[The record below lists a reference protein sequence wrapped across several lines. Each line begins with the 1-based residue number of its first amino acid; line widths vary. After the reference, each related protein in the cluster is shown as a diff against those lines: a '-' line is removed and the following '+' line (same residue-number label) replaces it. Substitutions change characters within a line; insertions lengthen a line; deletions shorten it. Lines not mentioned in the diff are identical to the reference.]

1 MIHILRNNV
10 TTPIS
15 ETWQSAFKS
24 RTDLE
29 PYGDNALGLFA
40 LGLAL
45 GVEDL
50 ESVAADA
57 ITDGSD
63 DKKCDM
69 VYVDREERYA
79 LIAQCYMCQTDK
91 PSAPANKASDLNTA
105 VSWLLH
111 APLSSLPVRI
121 LSAARSLRDAIDD
134 GVIETVH
141 IWYVHNL
148 PESTNVQAEISTV
161 EHTARAALNAQF
173 PDQEVTVSGLE
184 VGRSMLDSFYADS
197 LSPILV
203 NDEYQ
208 IDIPNGFK
216 LDSDEWSAYVT
227 AFPLAFLRRV
237 YRKHK
242 TKLFSA
248 NVRDYLG
255 SRKSDQ
261 NINYAIKTTAEG
273 APHDFWVYNNGL
285 TILVHD
291 FATVETKKGLRLR
304 INGISIVNG
313 AQTTGSIASLRKLP
327 DPAALVPVRVIR
339 TVNQELIYNI
349 IRYNNS
355 QNKVTA
361 SDFRS
366 TDRIQKRL
374 REEFESVEFAEY
386 EGGRRGGAQ
395 DKIRRRANLLPS
407 YTVGQALAA
416 FHGDPIV
423 AYNEKSHIW
432 VSDSLYSR
440 YFNDQV
446 TAPHIVFCFSL
457 LRATEALKV
466 ALVSKAKTNED
477 GLTNTE
483 KQQLSF
489 FRNRGAIFLFVAA
502 MSSCAEIFLSRRV
515 ANRFRLS
522 FGSTLPPHTAQH
534 VWSPL
539 VLANAPLCTHLA
551 DALSDGLK
559 NTERV
564 RKAIQTFEG
573 LVQVTAAA
581 NSPLYIKFSEKVV
594 EV

>member
-1 MIHILRNNV
+1 MTI
-10 TTPIS
+10 TD
-15 ETWQSAFKS
+15 TWQSAFQS

-29 PYGDNALGLFA
+29 PYGDNASGLFA
-40 LGLAL
+40 LSLGL

-50 ESVAADA
+50 ASVAADA

-63 DKKCDM
+63 DKKCDL

-79 LIAQCYMCQTDK
+79 LIAQCYLCRTDK

-105 VSWLLH
+105 VSWLLQ
-111 APLSSLPVRI
+111 APVESLPIRI
-121 LSAARSLRDAIDD
+121 RSAAELLRTAIND
-134 GVIETVH
+134 GMIEKLHV
-141 IWYVHNL
+141 WYVHNL
-148 PESTNVQAEISTV
+148 PESLNVQAEINIV
-161 EHTARAALNAQF
+161 EHTAKSALRSQF
-173 PDQEVTVSGLE
+173 PTHDVLVSGLE
-184 VGRSMLDSFYADS
+184 VGRFTLDSLYTDS

-203 NDEYQ
+203 NDEYSVEV
-208 IDIPNGFK
+208 PGGFR
-216 LDSDEWSAYVT
+216 LSSDDWEAYIT
-227 AFPLAFLRRV
+227 AFPLSFLRRV

-255 SRKSDQ
+255 SRKTDQ
-261 NINYAIKTTAEG
+261 NINYGIKTTAENN
-273 APHDFWVYNNGL
+273 PKDFWVYNNGL

-291 FATVETKKGLRLR
+291 FAVIESRQRLKLK

-313 AQTTGSIASLRKLP
+313 AQTTGSVASLRKLP
-327 DPAALVPVRVIR
+327 DQTAHVPVRVIR
-339 TVNQELIYNI
+339 TVNQDLIYDI

-374 REEFESVEFAEY
+374 RDEFALVLNAEY

-446 TAPHIVFCFSL
+446 TAGHIVLCFSL
-457 LRATEALKV
+457 LRSVESLKV
-466 ALVSKAKTNED
+466 ILVSKAKLNED
-477 GLTNTE
+477 ALTATE
-483 KQQLSF
+483 AQQLAF
-489 FRNRGAIFLFVAA
+489 FRNRGSIFLFASA
-502 MSSCAEIFLSRRV
+502 MSACIETFLSSKV
-515 ANRFRLS
+515 SNRFRLS
-522 FGSTLPPHTAQH
+522 FDPTLPPQAAQML
-534 VWSPL
+534 WTPL
-539 VLANAPLCTHLA
+539 VSANAPFCTHLV
-551 DALSDGLK
+551 DAFSDGLK

-564 RKAIQTFEG
+564 RKAIQTFQG
-573 LVQVTAAA
+573 LVQVTASA
-581 NSPLYIKFSEKVV
+581 NSSLYTEFAFNVSNN
-594 EV
+594 